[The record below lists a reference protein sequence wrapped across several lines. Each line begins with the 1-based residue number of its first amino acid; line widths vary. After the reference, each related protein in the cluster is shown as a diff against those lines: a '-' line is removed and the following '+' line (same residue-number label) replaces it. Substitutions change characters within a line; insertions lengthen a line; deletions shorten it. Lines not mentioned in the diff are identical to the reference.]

1 MYRADPATCEAA
13 HAVAV
18 LILNVPGRVHRPWLR
33 FPRPGPQGPPNWSPT
48 PRHVGPS
55 SLHPSLAPPQV
66 LVSNSSSL
74 EIPPVEQTRGV
85 LFSWQ
90 ECVCSTRS
98 AGPIGP
104 AASAAAPQLV
114 AAQPR
119 CVSELLVWSPRNSA
133 TRYGYFEPFAY
144 TPSRKRAGTGPSAF
158 PFRRLP
164 PWCPY
169 RRRLSARPPRACRS
183 RPQRHRGVRP

>member
-1 MYRADPATCEAA
+1 MLTVADVVRRPSRVAMHRANPATCEAA

-74 EIPPVEQTRGV
+74 EIPSCRTNAWRLVFLARMR
-85 LFSWQ
+85 LF
-90 ECVCSTRS
+90 
-98 AGPIGP
+98 
-104 AASAAAPQLV
+104 
-114 AAQPR
+114 
-119 CVSELLVWSPRNSA
+119 
-133 TRYGYFEPFAY
+133 Y
-144 TPSRKRAGTGPSAF
+144 
-158 PFRRLP
+158 
-164 PWCPY
+164 
-169 RRRLSARPPRACRS
+169 
-183 RPQRHRGVRP
+183 